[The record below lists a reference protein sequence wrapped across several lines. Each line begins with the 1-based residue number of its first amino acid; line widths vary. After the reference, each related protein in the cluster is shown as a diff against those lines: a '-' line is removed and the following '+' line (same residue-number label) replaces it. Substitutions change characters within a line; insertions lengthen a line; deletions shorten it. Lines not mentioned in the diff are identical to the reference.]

1 MPNLKIEIGGYTFQ
15 IACEDGEEGSLK
27 AAAQLLD
34 SEASK
39 LTTSSTKIPEN
50 KMLLMLSLIMADES
64 LNVSKVLSSSQ
75 KKDIGISPAVDKNII
90 DSELIVPKITLDKF
104 EELISQ
110 AEAIADSVKSIR
122 S

>member
-39 LTTSSTKIPEN
+39 LTTGSTKIPEN
-50 KMLLMLSLIMADES
+50 KMLLMLSLIMADEL
-64 LNVSKVLSSSQ
+64 LNASKVLSPSQ
-75 KKDIGISPAVDKNII
+75 KKDVRISPAADKNII
-90 DSELIVPKITLDKF
+90 DSELIVPKIALDKF

>member
-39 LTTSSTKIPEN
+39 LTTGSTKIPEN

-64 LNVSKVLSSSQ
+64 LNASKLLSPSQ
-75 KKDIGISPAVDKNII
+75 KKDVRISPAADKNII
-90 DSELIVPKITLDKF
+90 DSELIVPKIALDKF

>member
-1 MPNLKIEIGGYTFQ
+1 MPNLKIEIGGYIFQ

-39 LTTSSTKIPEN
+39 LTTGSAKIPEN

-75 KKDIGISPAVDKNII
+75 KKDVGISPAVDKNII
-90 DSELIVPKITLDKF
+90 DSELIVPKIILDKF

>member
-39 LTTSSTKIPEN
+39 LTTGSTKIPEN

-75 KKDIGISPAVDKNII
+75 KKDVGISPGVDKNII

>member
-1 MPNLKIEIGGYTFQ
+1 MPNLKIEIGGYIFQ

-39 LTTSSTKIPEN
+39 LTTGSTKIPEN

-64 LNVSKVLSSSQ
+64 LSINKVLSSSK
-75 KKDIGISPAVDKNII
+75 KKDVELSSTVNKDII
-90 DSELIVPKITLDKF
+90 NSNLTVSKVTLDRF
-104 EELISQ
+104 EELVTQ
-110 AEAIADSVKSIR
+110 AEAIADSVKSI
-122 S
+122 SS

>member
-1 MPNLKIEIGGYTFQ
+1 MPNLKIEIGGYIFH

-39 LTTSSTKIPEN
+39 LTTGSTKIPEN

-64 LNVSKVLSSSQ
+64 LNASKVLSPSQ
-75 KKDIGISPAVDKNII
+75 KKDVGISPAADKNII
-90 DSELIVPKITLDKF
+90 DSELIVPKIALDKF

>member
-39 LTTSSTKIPEN
+39 LTTGSTKIPEN

-64 LNVSKVLSSSQ
+64 LNASKVLSPSQ
-75 KKDIGISPAVDKNII
+75 KKDVGISPAADINII
-90 DSELIVPKITLDKF
+90 DSELIVPKIALDKF

>member
-1 MPNLKIEIGGYTFQ
+1 MPNLKIEIGGYIFQ

-39 LTTSSTKIPEN
+39 LSTGSTKIPEN

-64 LNVSKVLSSSQ
+64 LNVSKVLSPSQ
-75 KKDIGISPAVDKNII
+75 KKDVGISPVADKNII

-110 AEAIADSVKSIR
+110 AEAIADSVKSI
-122 S
+122 SG

>member
-1 MPNLKIEIGGYTFQ
+1 MPNLKIEIGGYIFQ

-39 LTTSSTKIPEN
+39 LTTGSTKIPEN

-64 LNVSKVLSSSQ
+64 LNVSKVLTPAQ
-75 KKDIGISPAVDKNII
+75 KKDVVISSAVDKNII
-90 DSELIVPKITLDKF
+90 DSELIVPKIALDKF

>member
-34 SEASK
+34 LEASK
-39 LTTSSTKIPEN
+39 LTTGSTKIPEN

-64 LNVSKVLSSSQ
+64 LNASKVLSPSQ
-75 KKDIGISPAVDKNII
+75 KKDVGISPAADKNII
-90 DSELIVPKITLDKF
+90 DSELIVPKIALDKF

>member
-39 LTTSSTKIPEN
+39 LTTGSTKIPEN

-64 LNVSKVLSSSQ
+64 LNASKVLSPSQ
-75 KKDIGISPAVDKNII
+75 KKDVGISPDVDKNII
-90 DSELIVPKITLDKF
+90 DSELIIPKIALDKF

>member
-39 LTTSSTKIPEN
+39 LTTGSTKIPEN

-64 LNVSKVLSSSQ
+64 LNASKLLSPSQ
-75 KKDIGISPAVDKNII
+75 KKDVGISPAADKNII
-90 DSELIVPKITLDKF
+90 DSELIVPKIALDKF

>member
-39 LTTSSTKIPEN
+39 LTTGSAKIPEN

-64 LNVSKVLSSSQ
+64 LNVSKVLSPSQ
-75 KKDIGISPAVDKNII
+75 KKDVGTSPAVDKNII

-110 AEAIADSVKSIR
+110 AEAIADSVKSNR

>member
-39 LTTSSTKIPEN
+39 LTTGSTKIPEN

-64 LNVSKVLSSSQ
+64 LNASKVLSPSQ
-75 KKDIGISPAVDKNII
+75 KKDVGISPAADTNII
-90 DSELIVPKITLDKF
+90 DSELIVPKIALDKF

>member
-1 MPNLKIEIGGYTFQ
+1 MPNLKIEIGGYIFQ

-39 LTTSSTKIPEN
+39 LTTGSTKIPEN

-75 KKDIGISPAVDKNII
+75 KKDVGISPAVDKNII

>member
-39 LTTSSTKIPEN
+39 LTTGSTKIPEN

-64 LNVSKVLSSSQ
+64 LNASKVLSPSQ
-75 KKDIGISPAVDKNII
+75 KKDVGISPAADKNII
-90 DSELIVPKITLDKF
+90 DSELIVPKIALDKF

>member
-1 MPNLKIEIGGYTFQ
+1 MPNLKIEIGSYTFQ

-39 LTTSSTKIPEN
+39 LTTGSTKIPEN

-64 LNVSKVLSSSQ
+64 LNASKVLSPSQ
-75 KKDIGISPAVDKNII
+75 KKDVGISPAADKNII
-90 DSELIVPKITLDKF
+90 DSELIVPKIALDKF

>member
-1 MPNLKIEIGGYTFQ
+1 
-15 IACEDGEEGSLK
+15 
-27 AAAQLLD
+27 
-34 SEASK
+34 
-39 LTTSSTKIPEN
+39 
-50 KMLLMLSLIMADES
+50 
-64 LNVSKVLSSSQ
+64 LSSSQ
-75 KKDIGISPAVDKNII
+75 KKDVGISPDVDKNII